1 MKKPR
6 SSSLKSHIYFKAL
19 FNITAT
25 SSGANELT
33 HPGWV
38 THICINN
45 LIGSGPNFSEI
56 LIEIETYS
64 FKKILCVWK
73 CCPQNG
79 GYFVRA
85 SMCCCLTSPLFS
97 ILGLLPT
104 LWCPISHSNN
114 LWTLL
119 CSHRVNWPTACQHPW
134 GALSHHLQTR
144 ALLPAAGSPP
154 PRPHRHSLLWQAR
167 RSMAIPGPAPWR
179 KPWTEQVIPTV
190 NLMPTPLWQLLHS
203 QSVVEI
209 VNQMPTLLQHLLN
222 TPRNQ
227 SQPSSHRVKWTI
239 IL

>member
-1 MKKPR
+1 MFLDSINKPNAFLTIIFCKKLSMISIFFQHFWHLSQFCPV
-6 SSSLKSHIYFKAL
+6 SSSFFQFCPDKTGRNRFLPL
-19 FNITAT
+19 FSVCPGRNRFLPEETQPW
-25 SSGANELT
+25 LT
-33 HPGWV
+33 
-38 THICINN
+38 
-45 LIGSGPNFSEI
+45 
-56 LIEIETYS
+56 
-64 FKKILCVWK
+64 
-73 CCPQNG
+73 
-79 GYFVRA
+79 
-85 SMCCCLTSPLFS
+85 CCLTSPLFS

-119 CSHRVNWPTACQHPW
+119 CSHRVNWPTACQLPW

-179 KPWTEQVIPTV
+179 KPWTEQVMPTV

-222 TPRNQ
+222 TPWNQ